1 MSNFTSLS
9 LLEQATLQ
17 CDDHDIRFLLDQHPY
32 LDFIAHRYNYPRG
45 HVTLN
50 PSQQVFVLNCTSL
63 AETKTNRNLMVRIAH
78 LLSFVF
84 CVFLFCL
91 SSSCVLCTQ
100 CCQSLDCSFVIAP
113 SVFSNV
119 YYCLWIDPTGTRTH
133 DIPHSRKHANHHTTD
148 VVRLIFNNHFDNPL
162 TILQKI

>member
-1 MSNFTSLS
+1 
-9 LLEQATLQ
+9 
-17 CDDHDIRFLLDQHPY
+17 
-32 LDFIAHRYNYPRG
+32 
-45 HVTLN
+45 
-50 PSQQVFVLNCTSL
+50 
-63 AETKTNRNLMVRIAH
+63 MVRIAH
-78 LLSFVF
+78 LFSFVF

-133 DIPHSRKHANHHTTD
+133 DLPHSRKHANHHTTD

-162 TILQKI
+162 TILQKIKFSRDHNYKLGFNALCKMHTAACISIIVGSIYIIII